1 MAIKKPTYRYQ
12 FKPEAISYFK
22 PNLGQ
27 KQDLAK
33 SVGTQ
38 VTNLEKRFQ
47 AVGIPTETG
56 KNEVDQRNIIE
67 KALNLKADQNVLMD
81 ILEVMNRP
89 TQVVTNIL
97 SSLGDQDKRDV
108 LTAAWEGLSGQKEIG
123 ARQALVNLTGDKN
136 LLKIKED
143 NKSYWDDVGQ
153 FVIDLGLEIGLDP
166 TTYITAGMSKS
177 IRSGIGKAGK
187 AVSNAADNFIKQT
200 TMSTLRGLAP
210 VKRQA
215 AMGFLRGVRNVV
227 TKTGYLFDAMKDIS
241 KALRFELDKI
251 FSKSTASLTILK
263 SGVKSVDNGVEKLVK
278 EYAEVVEKGFDPK
291 SVDVARETLSKSEK
305 SIPTLQE
312 AVEKANAQVLDSAK
326 KLESIQVPWKKN
338 KKQYAALKEKYT
350 RANELARKRLAS
362 AEDAL
367 KGGKSAIVEA
377 QLAYEKLE
385 GIGRLGAKEYYRKA
399 IFDLYE
405 AGFKFD
411 DTGKLIKEA
420 IPQGRISFDNVLQ
433 DLKRSEGGFTFKS
446 REMSRENVERVM
458 GELKRIFDPI
468 NEGLKGGVLKTSRI
482 GNFITISVQYGDEV
496 TSIAD
501 DVARK
506 AQKDEI
512 LTKIQS
518 KFDSLA
524 GETGPLTLTTGEI
537 ILTQEMRDLL
547 GRGKEVKDI
556 FDKIDNV
563 MEAADEFMGTTTSG
577 FKYKKSQLFKGEL
590 PEGMRYARRVRT
602 QEFIKRLKTTNKY
615 DALPAL
621 KEVVSSTGRELE
633 ERVYRGTAREF
644 NKLRRL
650 MFEDTIDEF
659 SEDIIESM
667 KDYIRVAESR
677 FSASEITRIVFGID
691 AVDVVDE
698 DKLAKAVDDAYEKAS
713 KKGTAISKESIR
725 EDLLDT
731 GAFTKQELTPGQEF
745 SQAEQFLKPVG
756 ALSDDA
762 VVSNQMAQDFLKTN
776 PQFRILD
783 DGFIYFDDAG
793 KVGGE
798 FKTLYQSLP
807 KNLQEA
813 VSEYLGVNKMLGK
826 KMAVHRNIYDMLK
839 GAQNA
844 YTVNLNEGVKLFDK
858 MLGLWKEITL
868 ISPAFHLR
876 NFTGNWSNMWLAGMG
891 NGEIIEN
898 TAEAMRQ
905 LSKRD
910 ELIRKLTDGTIT
922 AQEKILLQ
930 TDEALITSLSSS
942 RGGFRDL
949 DELIAARRFS
959 PDIDKKLGGGFKEGY
974 RKIVDANF
982 KLSQRADEIQRLALF
997 NWHKKKGLSSAEALQ
1012 KVREVLFDYG
1022 KLTPFE
1028 KTYMKR
1034 FFPFYTF
1041 MKENLVFQ
1049 FKNLLEKPGRYKN
1062 LFRTYKHYTEGML
1075 DVDAKDLPKYMTGNF
1090 WLPMPFMLNK
1100 DDKDSIAFLKA
1111 NLPASDFLEF
1121 VEDPLKKTTSSIAV
1135 PIKSTWEF
1143 LSGVD
1148 TFTGAPIQKF
1158 AGEKSLYKGPESV
1171 VGFLRNEKGEFDIS
1185 KDPVLKKFAD
1195 DLGLRTVRRPLTLL
1209 LDSIDAIFG
1218 KQDPGNFA
1226 LDILEQSGYVTT
1238 KSREQ
1243 ININA
1248 LYQQLEYLRK
1258 MKQLYEQ
1265 NTGKDLPT
1273 IRQLDQRFGYK
1284 FKG

>member
-1 MAIKKPTYRYQ
+1 MAIKKPTYKYRFTPQ
-12 FKPEAISYFK
+12 TISYFK
-22 PNLGQ
+22 PKLGQ

-47 AVGIPTETG
+47 SVGIPTETG

-97 SSLGDQDKRDV
+97 SSLGEQDKRDV

-143 NKSYWDDVGQ
+143 KDSYWDDVGQ

-166 TTYITAGMSKS
+166 TTYITAGMSKG
-177 IRSGIGKAGK
+177 IRSTIGKAGK
-187 AVSNAADNFIKQT
+187 AVSNTADKFVRQT
-200 TMSTLRGLAP
+200 TMSTLRRLKP
-210 VKRQA
+210 VQKE
-215 AMGFLRGVRNVV
+215 GFKTFVRGVRDLV
-227 TKTGYLFDAMKDIS
+227 TKTGYLFDAMKDIG
-241 KALRFELDKI
+241 KGLRAELDKV
-251 FSKSTASLTILK
+251 FSRSAASLKILK
-263 SGVKSVDNGVEKLVK
+263 SGVTAVDNGVEKLVK
-278 EYAEVVEKGFDPK
+278 EYAEVVKKGFDPK
-291 SVDVARETLSKSEK
+291 SVDVAREALENSQK
-305 SIPTLQE
+305 SIPALEE
-312 AVEKANAQVLDSAK
+312 AIEKANKNVLDSSK
-326 KLESIQVPWKKN
+326 KLESIQIPWKKN

-350 RANELARKRLAS
+350 KANELARKKLAA

-367 KGGKSAIVEA
+367 KKGKSSIVES

-385 GIGRLGAKEYYRKA
+385 GIGRLGAEEYYRKA
-399 IFDLYE
+399 IYDLYE

-411 DTGKLIKEA
+411 AAGNLIREA
-420 IPQGRISFDNVLQ
+420 IPKGKISFDNVLQ
-433 DLKRSEGGFTFKS
+433 DLKRSEGNFTFKS
-446 REMSRENVERVM
+446 REMLRENADRVM
-458 GELKRIFDPI
+458 RELDVYFKKM
-468 NEGLKGGVLKTSRI
+468 NEGLQGANLKAKRI
-482 GNFITISVQYGDEV
+482 GNFVTISVEYGDEV

-501 DVARK
+501 EAARK
-506 AQKDEI
+506 AAKDDI
-512 LTKIQS
+512 LK
-518 KFDSLA
+518 KVGDLFEKEA
-524 GETGPLTLTTGEI
+524 GTTGPLALTTGEI

-563 MEAADEFMGTTTSG
+563 MLAADEFMGTTTSG
-577 FKYKKSQLFKGEL
+577 FKYEKSQLFKGEL

-602 QEFIKRLKTTNKY
+602 QEFVKRLKTTNKY

-633 ERVYRGTAREF
+633 ERVYRGTAREY

-677 FSASEITRIVFGID
+677 FSSAEITRIVFGID
-691 AVDVVDE
+691 AVDVIDE
-698 DKLAKAVDDAYEKAS
+698 DRLAKAVDDAYEKAA
-713 KKGTAISKESIR
+713 KKGTSISKEAIR

-731 GAFTKQELTPGQEF
+731 GAFNKQELTPGQEF

-783 DGFIYFDDAG
+783 DGFLYFDNAG
-793 KVGGE
+793 KAGGE
-798 FKTLYQSLP
+798 FKTLYDSLP
-807 KNLQEA
+807 KNLKDA
-813 VSEYLGVNKMLGK
+813 VSEYLGANKMLGK

-844 YTVNLNEGVKLFDK
+844 YTINLNEGVKLFDK

-868 ISPAFHLR
+868 LSPAFHLR

-910 ELIRKLTDGTIT
+910 ELVRKLTDGTIT

-959 PDIDKKLGGGFKEGY
+959 PDINKKMGGNLKDGY
-974 RKIVDANF
+974 RKLVDANF

-997 NWHKKKGLSSAEALQ
+997 NWHKKKGLTSAEALQ

-1041 MKENLVFQ
+1041 MKENLAFQ
-1049 FKNLLEKPGRYKN
+1049 FKNLLERPGRYKT

-1075 DVDAKDLPKYMTGNF
+1075 DVDAEDLPKYLTGNF

-1111 NLPASDFLEF
+1111 NLPASDFFEF
-1121 VEDPLKKTTSSIAV
+1121 VEDPLKKVTSSVAV

-1171 VGFLRNEKGEFDIS
+1171 VDFLRNEKGEFDIS

-1238 KSREQ
+1238 KSREE
-1243 ININA
+1243 ININS

-1273 IRQLDQRFGYK
+1273 IRQLDQTFGYK